1 MEFWND
7 MISWINN
14 QVDYQRYL
22 LLGLLM
28 VILVI
33 FSRLVKKILSK
44 LSDNKSEK
52 DKPIFSSFLDALA
65 KSSTVLFV
73 MVGLI
78 VILNILQFPARSAE
92 TVDII
97 IRIVTTLGLGFFAFQ
112 LTKVP
117 IVWFEQLLSKDGKKS
132 SKMFVPVLR
141 NVIGLIVVT
150 FVIAQI
156 IQIVSGKTFTAV
168 IAGLGIG
175 SLAIALAAQ
184 DTLKHFIG
192 SFVIAGDKPAE
203 IGERVVV
210 DGHDGMVEKIGLR
223 STAIRTLD
231 GHLVIIPNGELANRT
246 IQNIGKRPFIRRVAN
261 ITITYDTPPEK
272 INRALEILKD
282 ILKDHEGMDP
292 ELPPRVFFDKLNA
305 DSLNILMIYW
315 YHPPDYWQ
323 YLDFTQRI
331 NLQIIEQFNAE
342 GIDFAFPTQT
352 VYVAGDKKRPLD
364 DGLMQLIEGME
375 GKAGK

>member
-1 MEFWND
+1 
-7 MISWINN
+7 MIGWINR
-14 QVDYQRYL
+14 QQDYQRYI

-28 VILVI
+28 VIFILL
-33 FSRLVKKILSK
+33 SRLVKKILTK

-52 DKPIFSSFLDALA
+52 DKPILSAFLDAVA
-65 KSSTVLFV
+65 NSSTVLFV
-73 MVGLI
+73 MIGLI
-78 VILNILQFPARSAE
+78 IILNILHLPARSAE
-92 TVDII
+92 TVSII

-112 LTKVP
+112 LKEVP
-117 IVWFEQLLSKDGKKS
+117 IIWFEQLLTKDGKKS

-141 NVIGLIVVT
+141 NVIGLIVIT

-168 IAGLGIG
+168 VAGLGIG

-210 DGHDGMVEKIGLR
+210 DGHDGTVEKIGLR

-231 GHLVIIPNGELANRT
+231 GHLVTIPNGELANRT

-272 INRALEILKD
+272 ISRALEILKD
-282 ILKDHEGMDP
+282 ILKDHEGMNP
-292 ELPPRVFFDKLNA
+292 ELPPRVYFDKLNA

-315 YHPPDYWQ
+315 YHPADYW
-323 YLDFTQRI
+323 LFMEFTEKVNFAIMSR
-331 NLQIIEQFNAE
+331 FNDE

-352 VYVAGDKKRPLD
+352 VYVAGDKKRPFP
-364 DGLMQLIEGME
+364 
-375 GKAGK
+375 AT